1 LSQQWL
7 KLFNNLKINIMYKK
21 IYILPLFLL
30 LLVSCKNKSEEATT
44 FKPSEKSQVASSTDP
59 LPSWNKGALK
69 SAIIT
74 YVTRVSRIG
83 SPDFIPVED
92 RIATFDNDGTLWAE
106 KPYVQELFAFYRV
119 KKMVEAN
126 PALAKKQPFKAVV
139 EKDKTFF
146 EKGGDKTLIELVA
159 ATHTGMTEDQFD
171 ASTKEFF
178 AGAQYPGK
186 NVSLK
191 QIRYQPQL
199 ELLNYLRA
207 NGFKTFIVT
216 GGTIELVR
224 AISLDFYG
232 IPKDQVI
239 GTSFKYKFDDATN
252 SIQRETALDHFNDK
266 EGKPVGIQLHIGQ
279 RPVFACGNEGGAGDL
294 AMLKYSQ
301 GSKYKSFQLIVNH
314 NDSIREYKYQEKDN
328 LSLNTASKNKYHVI
342 SMKDDWK
349 KIFPDK

>member
-1 LSQQWL
+1 
-7 KLFNNLKINIMYKK
+7 MCRK
-21 IYILPLFLL
+21 IYILPLFFL
-30 LLVSCKNKSEEATT
+30 LLVSCKKADNATT
-44 FKPSEKSQVASSTDP
+44 VNPSDSTATVATSGDP
-59 LPSWNKGALK
+59 LPSWNDGALK
-69 SAIIT
+69 KDIID
-74 YVTRVSRIG
+74 YVTKVTKQG
-83 SPDFIPVED
+83 SPDFIPVES

-126 PALAKKQPFKAVV
+126 HALAQKQPFKAVV

-146 EKGGDKTLIELVA
+146 EKGGDKALIELVA
-159 ATHTGMTEDQFD
+159 ATHTGMTEDEFE
-171 ASTKEFF
+171 AATKEFF
-178 AGAQYPGK
+178 AGTQYPGK
-186 NVSLK
+186 NVPLK

-224 AISLDFYG
+224 AISQDFYG
-232 IPKDQVI
+232 IPKDQVV
-239 GTSFKYKFDDATN
+239 GTSFKYAFDDATN
-252 SIQRETALDHFNDK
+252 SIKREPALDLLNDK
-266 EGKPVGIQLHIGQ
+266 GGKPVGIQLHIGQ

-294 AMLKYSQ
+294 AMLRYSQ
-301 GSKYKSFQLIVNH
+301 GNKYPSFQMIVNH
-314 NDSIREYKYQEKDN
+314 NDSIREYSYQEKDN
-328 LSLNTASKNKYHVI
+328 LSLNTAAKYKYHVI

>member
-1 LSQQWL
+1 
-7 KLFNNLKINIMYKK
+7 MYKK

-30 LLVSCKNKSEEATT
+30 LLGSCKKTDTLTTTTSPKDSTNTVAT
-44 FKPSEKSQVASSTDP
+44 SGDP
-59 LPSWNKGALK
+59 LPSWNDGTLK
-69 SAIIT
+69 KDIIA
-74 YVTRVSRIG
+74 YVTKVTKEGTS
-83 SPDFIPVED
+83 DFIPVED

-119 KKMVEAN
+119 KKLVEAK
-126 PALAKKQPFKAVV
+126 PELAKKQPFKAVV
-139 EKDKTFF
+139 EKDKTYF
-146 EKGGDKTLIELVA
+146 EKGGEKALIELVA
-159 ATHTGMTEDQFD
+159 ATHTGLTEDEFE
-171 ASTKEFF
+171 ASAKEFF

-186 NVSLK
+186 NVPLK

-216 GGTIELVR
+216 GGTVELVR
-224 AISLDFYG
+224 AISADFYG
-232 IPKDQVI
+232 IPKYQVV
-239 GTSFKYKFDDATN
+239 GTSFKYKYDADKNT
-252 SIQRETALDHFNDK
+252 ILREPALDLLNDK

-301 GSKYKSFQLIVNH
+301 GSKYPSFQLIVNH
-314 NDSIREYKYQEKDN
+314 NDSIREYSYQEKDN
-328 LSLNTASKNKYHVI
+328 LSLNTAAKNKYHVI

>member
-1 LSQQWL
+1 
-7 KLFNNLKINIMYKK
+7 MYRK
-21 IYILPLFLL
+21 IYILPLFLFL
-30 LLVSCKNKSEEATT
+30 WVSCKKNDAITT
-44 FKPSEKSQVASSTDP
+44 VNSKDSTAVSANNGDP
-59 LPSWNKGALK
+59 LPSWNDGTLK
-69 SAIIT
+69 SDIIA
-74 YVTRVSRIG
+74 YVEKVTKTG
-83 SPDFIPVED
+83 SPDFIPEEN

-126 PALAKKQPFKAVV
+126 PELAKKQPFKAVV

-146 EKGGDKTLIELVA
+146 EKGGDKALIELVA
-159 ATHTGMTEDQFD
+159 ATHTGMTEDEFE
-171 ASTKEFF
+171 ASAKEFI
-178 AGAQYPGK
+178 AGGKYPPK
-186 NVSLK
+186 NVPFK

-224 AISLDFYG
+224 AISADFYG
-232 IPKDQVI
+232 IPKDQVV
-239 GTSFKYKFDDATN
+239 GTSFKYTYDPVAN
-252 SIQRETALDHFNDK
+252 SIKREAALDHFNDK

-301 GSKYKSFQLIVNH
+301 GNKYPSFQLLVNH
-314 NDSIREYKYQEKDN
+314 NDSIREYNYQEKDN
-328 LSLNTASKNKYHVI
+328 LSLSTAAKNKWHVVD
-342 SMKDDWK
+342 MKNDWK
-349 KIFPDK
+349 TIFADN

>member
-1 LSQQWL
+1 
-7 KLFNNLKINIMYKK
+7 MYRK
-21 IYILPLFLL
+21 IYLSCLFLF
-30 LLVSCKNKSEEATT
+30 LLVSCKNKSEDTTTVNPNDSTTTVAT
-44 FKPSEKSQVASSTDP
+44 SGDP
-59 LPSWNKGALK
+59 LPSWNDGTLK
-69 SAIIT
+69 SDIIA
-74 YVTRVSRIG
+74 YVKKVTTKG
-83 SPDFIPVED
+83 TPDFIPVEN

-126 PALAKKQPFKAVV
+126 PALAQKQPFKAVV

-146 EKGGDKTLIELVA
+146 EKGGDKALIELVA
-159 ATHTGMTEDQFD
+159 ATHTGMTEDEFE

-224 AISLDFYG
+224 AISSDFYG
-232 IPKDQVI
+232 IPKEQVV
-239 GTSFKYKFDDATN
+239 GTSFKYVFDDATN
-252 SIQRETALDHFNDK
+252 SVKRLPALDLLNDK
-266 EGKPVGIQLHIGQ
+266 AGKPVGIQLHIGQ

-294 AMLKYSQ
+294 AMLRYSS
-301 GSKYKSFQLIVNH
+301 GSKYPSFQMIVNH
-314 NDSIREYKYQEKDN
+314 NDSIREYSYQEKDN
-328 LSLNTASKNKYHVI
+328 LSLNTAAKYKYHVI
-342 SMKDDWK
+342 SIKDDWK
-349 KIFPDK
+349 KVFADK

>member
-1 LSQQWL
+1 MQ
-7 KLFNNLKINIMYKK
+7 KK
-21 IYILPLFLL
+21 IVLPVLLILLFISYKIQSENNAVVDL
-30 LLVSCKNKSEEATT
+30 KNNSAVTI
-44 FKPSEKSQVASSTDP
+44 SNDP
-59 LPSWNKGALK
+59 LPSWNEGTLK
-69 SAIIT
+69 DDIIS
-74 YVTRVSRIG
+74 YVKKVTTEGTS
-83 SPDFIPVED
+83 DFIPVEA

-126 PALAKKQPFKAVV
+126 PALAQKQPFKAVV

-146 EKGGDKTLIELVA
+146 EKGGDKALMELVA
-159 ATHTGMTEDQFD
+159 ATHTGMSEDEFE
-171 ASTKEFF
+171 ASAKDFF
-178 AGAQYPGK
+178 TGAKYPGK
-186 NVSLK
+186 NVPLK

-199 ELLNYLRA
+199 ELLNYLRE

-216 GGTIELVR
+216 GGTVELIR
-224 AISLDFYG
+224 AISADFYG
-232 IPKDQVI
+232 IPKDQVV
-239 GTSFKYKFDDATN
+239 GTSFKYTFDDASN
-252 SIQRETALDHFNDK
+252 SIKRQPALDHFNDK

-301 GSKYKSFQLIVNH
+301 GSKYPSFQLLVNH
-314 NDSIREYKYQEKDN
+314 NDPVREYSYQEKDN
-328 LSLNTASKNKYHVI
+328 LSLNTAAKNKYHVI